1 MVRIVKGD
9 VARCARGGEGWDC
22 GLWHEDKMAAT
33 SGPAGGAALED
44 AVGMGTAGPAEGAVE
59 AMSNAGSSSLFR
71 CVRERGEIVEREEY
85 LCSGKKRERVEGESV
100 DCWQGEPSCWKL
112 LGRQGEL

>member
-44 AVGMGTAGPAEGAVE
+44 
-59 AMSNAGSSSLFR
+59 
-71 CVRERGEIVEREEY
+71 
-85 LCSGKKRERVEGESV
+85 K
-100 DCWQGEPSCWKL
+100 
-112 LGRQGEL
+112 